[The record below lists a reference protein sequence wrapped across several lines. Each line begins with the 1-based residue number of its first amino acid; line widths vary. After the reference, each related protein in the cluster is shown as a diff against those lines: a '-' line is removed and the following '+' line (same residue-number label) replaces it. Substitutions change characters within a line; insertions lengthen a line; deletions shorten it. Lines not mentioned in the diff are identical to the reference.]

1 VRAQVQGVTGRI
13 GFFLEVARLER
24 DARDAVGLLSVLLS
38 FDWRM
43 EPVRREI
50 AAIAYHFHWG
60 REECLALSRSER
72 RAWLSEI
79 DRIHKEISRSM
90 KRKGR

>member
-1 VRAQVQGVTGRI
+1 M
-13 GFFLEVARLER
+13 LC
-24 DARDAVGLLSVLLS
+24 S
-38 FDWRM
+38 FDWSM
-43 EPVRREI
+43 APVRREV

-60 REECLALSRSER
+60 RNECLDLSRSER

-90 KRKGR
+90 KHKGR